1 MFWALLAFP
10 APGMRASVPSTTSVH
25 TAQSAQRDG
34 TRSPHGPLTIP
45 CENCHTSAGWK
56 PIRAV
61 PEFDHNKTK
70 YPLRGLHEKVQCTQC
85 HIKPVFTDVG
95 KNCADCHADIHRRQ
109 MGSDCAQCHTVNGWE
124 KSTQQ
129 VKDHQNRFPLFGAH
143 AAVPCEGCHKQAA
156 TGQFLGLST
165 QCDSCHLQDWKSTTN
180 PPHASAGTAF
190 ASGNCQ
196 GCHSFDSWL
205 GAKFDHSTTGFLLT
219 AGHANVACALC
230 HINNNYNLQILPSAC
245 GTSGCHLT
253 TWQQTNNPPHP
264 TAGPAFGAAN
274 CANCHTTAGWTTAT
288 FDHSTTG
295 FLLTNGHANVAC
307 AACHINNNYNLQIAP
322 TNCGNS
328 GCHLTTWQQ
337 TNNPVHS
344 TSGATFAAANCANC
358 HTTVSWTTASFD
370 HSTTGFALTG
380 AHTTTACALCH
391 VNNNYTLTA
400 ANTDCYGCHQAA
412 WTSTQTLGGSVPNHV
427 TAGFPTAQCATCH
440 NTTAWSGATFDH
452 STTGFPLTNSH
463 QMAPAGKVTA
473 CAQCHINNNYAL
485 NIQPND
491 CGNSG
496 CHLTTWQQT
505 NNPTHSTS
513 GAPFAAANCATCH
526 NTIAWTTAAFD
537 HSTTGFALVGTHMS
551 PTPTPCIACHVNNN
565 YTLTSADCMTCHT
578 PDWNKTQTI
587 GGNVPNHVTA
597 GFPSTAS
604 ACSTCHTITT
614 WANGVFDHSATGF
627 LLTNGH
633 ANVQCALCHINGNYN
648 LTIQPTDCGNAGCHL
663 TTWQQTNNPVHST
676 SGAAFGA
683 ANCSKCHTTQGWD
696 AASFDHST
704 TGFALTGTHMS
715 PTPTPCAACHINNNY
730 TLSSA
735 DCMTCHT
742 PDWNK
747 TQTLGGN
754 VPNHVAS
761 NFPTSAGAC
770 SSCHTITVWADGKFD
785 HSTTG
790 FPLANSHQLAPAGK
804 VASCASCHIN
814 GNYTLTIQPNDCGN
828 SGCHLSTWQTTNNPT
843 HATSGPTF
851 AAANCSTCHNTIT
864 WTTATFDHSTTGFPL
879 TGSHQLAPAGKVNAC
894 TDCHVN
900 NNYTLTAANT
910 DCYGCHQAAWTS
922 TQTLGGNVPNHVTA
936 GFPTSQCA
944 TCHNTT
950 TWLNATFDHSTTGFP
965 LTNSHQMA
973 PAGKVTACAQC
984 HINNNYALTIH
995 PTDCGNSG
1003 CHLSTW
1009 QTTNNPTHP
1018 SAGAPFAAANCSTCH
1033 NTITW
1038 TTATFDHS
1046 TTGWPLVGSHQL
1058 APAGKVV
1065 ACTDCHVNNNYTFT
1079 AANTDC
1085 YGCHQTAWLSTQTL
1099 GGNVPNHI
1107 TAGFPTSQCSTCHDM
1122 ISWLDGKF
1130 DHSTTGFPLTNS
1142 HQMAPAG
1149 KVTACAQCHINN
1161 NYALTI
1167 QPTDCG
1173 NSGCHLSTW
1182 QTTNNPTHPSAGAP
1196 FAAANC
1202 STCHNTIT
1210 WTTAVFDHSVTG
1222 WPLTG
1227 SHQLAPAGKVVA
1239 CTDCHVNNNYTFTSA
1254 NTDCYGCH
1262 QAAWTSTQTLGGS
1275 VPNHVSAGF
1284 PTSQCSTCHN
1294 TTTWATSTFNHANT
1308 GFTLT
1313 GAHLT
1318 TACALCHVNGNY
1330 ALTSANTTCIGCH
1343 LTDWNSTQTLGGN
1356 VPNHVTT
1363 GFPQAQC
1370 ATCHDTVAW
1379 VDGKF
1384 DHSTTGW
1391 ALTGAHLT
1399 TACALCHVNSNYT
1412 LTSANTA
1419 CYGCHLADWNSTQ
1432 TLGGSVPN
1440 HVSAGYPTTCDTCHT
1455 TTAWT
1460 GATFNHTWFPVPH
1473 HGSVCADCH
1482 QVSTDYTNFT
1492 CIACHTQSGAHA
1504 QTQTDNTHKGVGGY
1518 VYGPETCYA
1527 CHKNGGGG

>member
-1 MFWALLAFP
+1 M
-10 APGMRASVPSTTSVH
+10 
-25 TAQSAQRDG
+25 
-34 TRSPHGPLTIP
+34 TIP

-165 QCDSCHLQDWKSTTN
+165 QCDSCHLQDWKNTTN

-230 HINNNYNLQILPSAC
+230 HINNNYNLQIAPSAC

-264 TAGPAFGAAN
+264 TAGPAFAAAN

-344 TSGATFAAANCANC
+344 TSGPTFATANCANC
-358 HTTVSWTTASFD
+358 HTTVSWTTATFD

-485 NIQPND
+485 NIQP
-491 CGNSG
+491 
-496 CHLTTWQQT
+496 
-505 NNPTHSTS
+505 
-513 GAPFAAANCATCH
+513 
-526 NTIAWTTAAFD
+526 
-537 HSTTGFALVGTHMS
+537 
-551 PTPTPCIACHVNNN
+551 
-565 YTLTSADCMTCHT
+565 
-578 PDWNKTQTI
+578 
-587 GGNVPNHVTA
+587 
-597 GFPSTAS
+597 
-604 ACSTCHTITT
+604 
-614 WANGVFDHSATGF
+614 
-627 LLTNGH
+627 
-633 ANVQCALCHINGNYN
+633 
-648 LTIQPTDCGNAGCHL
+648 TDCGNA
-663 TTWQQTNNPVHST
+663 
-676 SGAAFGA
+676 
-683 ANCSKCHTTQGWD
+683 
-696 AASFDHST
+696 
-704 TGFALTGTHMS
+704 
-715 PTPTPCAACHINNNY
+715 
-730 TLSSA
+730 
-735 DCMTCHT
+735 
-742 PDWNK
+742 
-747 TQTLGGN
+747 
-754 VPNHVAS
+754 
-761 NFPTSAGAC
+761 
-770 SSCHTITVWADGKFD
+770 
-785 HSTTG
+785 
-790 FPLANSHQLAPAGK
+790 
-804 VASCASCHIN
+804 
-814 GNYTLTIQPNDCGN
+814 
-828 SGCHLSTWQTTNNPT
+828 
-843 HATSGPTF
+843 
-851 AAANCSTCHNTIT
+851 
-864 WTTATFDHSTTGFPL
+864 
-879 TGSHQLAPAGKVNAC
+879 
-894 TDCHVN
+894 
-900 NNYTLTAANT
+900 
-910 DCYGCHQAAWTS
+910 
-922 TQTLGGNVPNHVTA
+922 
-936 GFPTSQCA
+936 
-944 TCHNTT
+944 
-950 TWLNATFDHSTTGFP
+950 
-965 LTNSHQMA
+965 
-973 PAGKVTACAQC
+973 
-984 HINNNYALTIH
+984 
-995 PTDCGNSG
+995 G

-1085 YGCHQTAWLSTQTL
+1085 YGCHQAAWQSTQTLGGNVPDHITAGFPTSQCSTCHDMISWLDGKFDHSTTGFPLTNSHQMAPAGKVTACAQCHINNNYALTIQPTDCGNSGCHLSTWQTTNNPTHPSAGAPFAAANCSTCHNTITWTTATFNHSTTGWPLVGSHQLAPAGKVVACTDCHVNNNYTFTAANTDCYGCHQAAWQSTQTL

-1210 WTTAVFDHSVTG
+1210 WTTATFDHSTTG

-1343 LTDWNSTQTLGGN
+1343 LSAWNSTQTLGGN
-1356 VPNHVTT
+1356 VPNHITT

-1399 TACALCHVNSNYT
+1399 TACALCHVNGNYT

-1440 HVSAGYPTTCDTCHT
+1440 HISAGYPTTCDTCHT

-1492 CIACHTQSGAHA
+1492 CIACHTQNGAHA
-1504 QTQTDNTHKGVGGY
+1504 QSQTDNTHQGVGGY